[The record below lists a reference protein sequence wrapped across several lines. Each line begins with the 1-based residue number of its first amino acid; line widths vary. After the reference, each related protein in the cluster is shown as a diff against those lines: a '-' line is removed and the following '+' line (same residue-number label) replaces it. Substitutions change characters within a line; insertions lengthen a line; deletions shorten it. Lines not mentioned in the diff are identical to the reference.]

1 MSALPEDRVALVT
14 GGSGGIGAAIC
25 RALSADGWT
34 VLVGYRGN
42 ADEASAA
49 AAACSGKA
57 ETVRIDVTDP
67 ESVDAA
73 IGRAGDLGTLA
84 ALVNNAGVARDDLM
98 LRQDPEDLDASF
110 AVNLRGAWLASQAAL
125 RPMLRA
131 RAGRIVNVS
140 SIVALRGNTGQTAY
154 AATKAGLIGMTRSLA
169 REVGRKGITVNA
181 VAPGLV
187 ETAMTADLTEAARD
201 ALLADTPIGRA
212 VTAEE
217 VAGTVAFLASEAA
230 AAITGTVI
238 QVDGGAGI

>member
-1 MSALPEDRVALVT
+1 MSPLPQDRVALVT
-14 GGSGGIGAAIC
+14 GGSGGIGAATC
-25 RALSADGWT
+25 AALSRSGWT

-42 ADEASAA
+42 PDDAAAA
-49 AAACSGKA
+49 AAACDGKA
-57 ETVRIDVTDP
+57 ETVHIDVTDP
-67 ESVDAA
+67 DSIAQAVQ
-73 IGRAGDLGTLA
+73 RAGDLGTLA
-84 ALVNNAGVARDDLM
+84 ALVNNAGMARDDLL
-98 LRQDPEDLDASF
+98 LRQDASDLDATF
-110 AVNLRGAWLASQAAL
+110 AVNLRGAWLASQAVL

-154 AATKAGLIGMTRSLA
+154 AATKAGLLGLTRSLA

-187 ETAMTADLTEAARD
+187 ETAMTADLTAEARD

-212 VTAEE
+212 VTADE
-217 VAGTVAFLASEAA
+217 VAATVAFLASDDAA
-230 AAITGTVI
+230 GITGTVI

>member
-1 MSALPEDRVALVT
+1 MTLPHDRVAIVT
-14 GGSGGIGAAIC
+14 GGSGGIGAATC

-42 ADEASAA
+42 PDDANAA
-49 AAACSGKA
+49 AAACTGKA
-57 ETVRIDVTDP
+57 ETVHLDVTDP
-67 ESVDAA
+67 ATIDATVR
-73 IGRAGDLGTLA
+73 RAGDLGTLA
-84 ALVNNAGVARDDLM
+84 ALVNNAGVAHDDLL
-98 LRQDPEDLDASF
+98 LRQDPADLDATI
-110 AVNLRGAWLASQAAL
+110 AVNLRGAWLASQAVL

-131 RAGRIVNVS
+131 RSGRIVNVS

-154 AATKAGLIGMTRSLA
+154 AAAKAGLIGLTRSLA

-187 ETAMTADLTEAARD
+187 ETAMTAELTDAARD
-201 ALLADTPIGRA
+201 ALLADTPIGRS

-217 VAGTVAFLASEAA
+217 VAAAVAFLASEDA
-230 AAITGTVI
+230 AAITGTVL

>member
-1 MSALPEDRVALVT
+1 MSPLPEDRVALVT
-14 GGSGGIGAAIC
+14 GGSGGIGTAISQ
-25 RALSADGWT
+25 ALSRDGWT
-34 VLVGYRGN
+34 VLVGYRGH
-42 ADEASAA
+42 ADEAAA
-49 AAACSGKA
+49 TAASCAGKA
-57 ETVRIDVTDP
+57 EAIRIDVTDAASI
-67 ESVDAA
+67 EAA

-84 ALVNNAGVARDDLM
+84 ALVNSAGVARDDLM
-98 LRQDPEDLDASF
+98 LRQDPDDLDTSF

-131 RAGRIVNVS
+131 RAGRIVNLS

-187 ETAMTADLTEAARD
+187 ETAMTADLTETARE
-201 ALLADTPIGRA
+201 ALLADTPVGRP

-217 VAGTVAFLASEAA
+217 VAATVAFLTSDAA
-230 AAITGTVI
+230 AAITGAVI